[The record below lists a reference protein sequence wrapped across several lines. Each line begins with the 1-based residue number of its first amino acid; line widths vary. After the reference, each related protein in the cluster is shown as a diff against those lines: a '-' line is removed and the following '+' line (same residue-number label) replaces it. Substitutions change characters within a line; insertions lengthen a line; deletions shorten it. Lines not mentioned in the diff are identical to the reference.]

1 MFPLL
6 QGSVNVTPE
15 QAQDLSLM
23 TDAGSMT
30 FDLEVEKLVS
40 YNVGYGASRFFRKLN
55 AFEMFWHAEGMKT
68 LYSGEIVLNG
78 RKYIVDKQTCYG
90 YADKNWGKDFTG
102 PWVWLSSNNLVSKLT
117 GKKLDNS
124 VFEVG
129 GGTPKVF
136 GISLNRKLLGQ
147 FYYEGQDYEFNFSKF
162 WTGSKT
168 YFNMTET
175 PTHIIWDVEQ
185 SIFKAKMQV
194 HIQCEKDQ
202 MLWINYEAPNGTKRH
217 NKLWNCGNGYGEV
230 KLYVKKKG
238 HYQLLDHVEARNVGC
253 EYGEFDK

>member
-1 MFPLL
+1 MF
-6 QGSVNVTPE
+6 
-15 QAQDLSLM
+15 
-23 TDAGSMT
+23 
-30 FDLEVEKLVS
+30 
-40 YNVGYGASRFFRKLN
+40 R
-55 AFEMFWHAEGMKT
+55 HAKGMKT

-175 PTHIIWDVEQ
+175 PAHITWDVEQ
-185 SIFKAKMQV
+185 STFKAKMQV

-238 HYQLLDHVEARNVGC
+238 HYQLLDHIEARNVGC